1 MNSKTQSTLLPPTDG
16 EITTKIKFGTKTEYK
31 IGKTTYRVTSHF
43 DESGEEF
50 KTKIA
55 RLLKQDLEF
64 ELCAGLTQ
72 LDE

>member
-1 MNSKTQSTLLPPTDG
+1 MSNSIPTPLPPTDG
-16 EITTKIKFGTKTEYK
+16 ETTKIKFDTVTEYK
-31 IGKTTYRVTSHF
+31 LRKTTYRVTSHF
-43 DESGEEF
+43 ADDAEQF

-72 LDE
+72 PDK